1 VNRPHFNDNPQ
12 PSQNRGASPRPAPV
26 GPETGSPFQP
36 SRNGNENN
44 NPPTPRRNQP
54 VPPVQTPGQRQVPP
68 VATPGSPGHNG
79 MTPPAEHSSPPVNHY
94 APLAPV
100 QPSAPNY
107 NSTDTRH
114 YPSPKAQQTEQE
126 NPRANPGNS
135 GGRVNAPVTP
145 QPTAPAQPPQN
156 NSVSPRNQTPPTESR
171 PNYSQPAAAGNQS
184 RGSSAPASAPAQSQR
199 SGGGRN
205 QNGQQ

>member
-1 VNRPHFNDNPQ
+1 
-12 PSQNRGASPRPAPV
+12 
-26 GPETGSPFQP
+26 
-36 SRNGNENN
+36 
-44 NPPTPRRNQP
+44 
-54 VPPVQTPGQRQVPP
+54 
-68 VATPGSPGHNG
+68 

-100 QPSAPNY
+100 QSSAPNY

-126 NPRANPGNS
+126 NPRTNPGNS
-135 GGRVNAPVTP
+135 GGRVNAPVTPPSPP

-156 NSVSPRNQTPPTESR
+156 NSVSPRNQTPP
-171 PNYSQPAAAGNQS
+171 AAGNQS
-184 RGSSAPASAPAQSQR
+184 RGSSAPASAPAQPQR